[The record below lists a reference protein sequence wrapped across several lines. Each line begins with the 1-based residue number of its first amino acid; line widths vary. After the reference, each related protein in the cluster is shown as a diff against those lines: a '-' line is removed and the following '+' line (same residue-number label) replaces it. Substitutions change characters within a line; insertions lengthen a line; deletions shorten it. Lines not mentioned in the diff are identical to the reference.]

1 MYVDSDSEEEGFEP
15 DERENYRVTRPD
27 LVEARFVLEETE
39 RANEKEI
46 IFIVNEMKKLE
57 DSSMLS

>member
-1 MYVDSDSEEEGFEP
+1 MFQDKCA
-15 DERENYRVTRPD
+15 R
-27 LVEARFVLEETE
+27 EARFVLEETE